1 MAAMLGEDF
10 APQGAFDM
18 EPGEDPLGAA
28 EGQQFGQGAAMLPE
42 APYSPLNI
50 VSLVFCA
57 LVLVVCGIMMF
68 DLVRNMWS
76 WDGPYE
82 LNSSLMDW
90 ILSLVG

>member
-1 MAAMLGEDF
+1 MD
-10 APQGAFDM
+10 
-18 EPGEDPLGAA
+18 PGDDPLGAA
-28 EGQQFGQGAAMLPE
+28 EGPQFGQSAAMLPE

-76 WDGPYE
+76 WEGPYE

-90 ILSLVG
+90 ILSLVE